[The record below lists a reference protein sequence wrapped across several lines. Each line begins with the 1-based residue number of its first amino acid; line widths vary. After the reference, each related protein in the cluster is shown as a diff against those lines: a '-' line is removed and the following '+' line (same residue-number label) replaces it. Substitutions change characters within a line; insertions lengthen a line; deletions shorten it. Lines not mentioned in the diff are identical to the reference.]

1 MTNIKNNH
9 YTPLIPEEAAMALVR
24 EWSLRERNG
33 DKNARQWAAQ
43 ELNAF
48 LVETADGT
56 YTLKSQIK
64 DDSSETMHTTH
75 GALRE
80 AREKFAEPSQ
90 LRGRKNIAILDICS
104 GLGVNA
110 AAALENL
117 KDPIQGW
124 KMEHLVL
131 DMVEISWETLAATLI
146 IPRISEYHDIIR
158 KAVENYLVEHGLLSF
173 SWEEKE
179 IPLSVD
185 IQVHCKDARKLV
197 AEIPENT
204 EYDAVFLDPFS
215 PARSPELYTNEF
227 LSKLAN
233 LLKNDGVIITYTSAA
248 PVRYALLNAGLE
260 IGEGPVL
267 GRSGGTIAS
276 PSRDRITKPL
286 KAADERMVA
295 LSDAGIPYRDPD
307 LNALTEDI
315 LNNRHKERMEV
326 RGESK
331 LASTVKT
338 PVYLVSD
345 MGYERQKRRV
355 LKHLQK
361 FNINSLNDS
370 KARFL
375 VCPQFPQCIC
385 HCHQERPATSRG
397 RIKEMEKRM
406 EIISHL

>member
-33 DKNARQWAAQ
+33 DKNARQLAAQ
-43 ELNAF
+43 ELKAF

-56 YTLKSQIK
+56 YTLKSEIK

-158 KAVENYLVEHGLLSF
+158 KAVENYLVDHGLLAF
-173 SWEEKE
+173 SREEKKYPHLWIFGCTVRMPGKWWLKFQKLRSMMRYFW
-179 IPLSVD
+179 IPSARPDHLS
-185 IQVHCKDARKLV
+185 
-197 AEIPENT
+197 
-204 EYDAVFLDPFS
+204 F
-215 PARSPELYTNEF
+215 YTNEF

-233 LLKNDGVIITYTSAA
+233 LLKNDGVILTYTSAA

-276 PSRDRITKPL
+276 PSRNRITKPL
-286 KAADERMVA
+286 KAADERMVPF
-295 LSDAGIPYRDPD
+295 LMRGYP
-307 LNALTEDI
+307 TEI
-315 LNNRHKERMEV
+315 L
-326 RGESK
+326 
-331 LASTVKT
+331 
-338 PVYLVSD
+338 
-345 MGYERQKRRV
+345 
-355 LKHLQK
+355 
-361 FNINSLNDS
+361 I
-370 KARFL
+370 
-375 VCPQFPQCIC
+375 
-385 HCHQERPATSRG
+385 
-397 RIKEMEKRM
+397 
-406 EIISHL
+406 